1 MPSTL
6 YLILKTWMFKPK
18 LVMELLTE
26 NKENND
32 HAED

>member
-6 YLILKTWMFKPK
+6 DLILKILKFKHK

-26 NKENND
+26 NKEKNN
-32 HAED
+32 